1 MQLADGA
8 IGRASQGDRL
18 SRSVRIRMIC
28 SMQHKLVLI
37 PGLNL
42 NASAFDPVLKALP
55 ETIQG
60 QAVDNPAMDSVEDI
74 AKAHLKDLPSQ
85 FWLAGF
91 AFGGYVALA
100 IQEFAPKRVQG
111 LALICGNADPDS
123 PLQNEAR
130 HRAITHAGSGGHL
143 EMVRQQAAQALHPD
157 SLANQDLIK
166 RRMDQATVYGSER
179 FIAHQRASANRID
192 RNYLLTGRVPTL
204 FIAGAQ
210 DKAYP
215 PEATKALAA
224 RVRGAEYAV
233 IEGSGHLVPLEQP
246 IALARR
252 LGLWINANARGGA
265 PSP

>member
-1 MQLADGA
+1 M
-8 IGRASQGDRL
+8 IG
-18 SRSVRIRMIC
+18 

-37 PGLNL
+37 PGLNMT
-42 NASAFDPVLKALP
+42 AEAFDPVLTVLP
-55 ETIQG
+55 ATIQG
-60 QAVDNPAMDSVEDI
+60 QALDNPVVDSVEDI

-91 AFGGYVALA
+91 AFGAYVALA
-100 IQEFAPKRVQG
+100 IQEFAPKRVLG
-111 LALICGNADPDS
+111 LALVCGNADQDS
-123 PLQNEAR
+123 PLQSEAR
-130 HRAITHAGSGGHL
+130 HRVITHAGSGSHL

-157 SLANQDLIK
+157 SLKDEALMQ
-166 RRMDQATVYGSER
+166 RRMDQAAAYGSER
-179 FIAHQRASANRID
+179 FIAHQRACLNRID
-192 RNYLLTGRVPTL
+192 RNYLLNGRIPTL
-204 FIAGAQ
+204 FIAGVQ

-252 LGLWINANARGGA
+252 LSMWIHANARA
-265 PSP
+265 ETPQT